1 MTFHPLRVIYSVRGE
16 RRSKTKMYDEILK
29 ETIFKFNNLST
40 AINFTYRAIKMK
52 MIILGDD
59 ELFWVVTPA
68 AAERLVRQGYEY
80 AEY

>member
-1 MTFHPLRVIYSVRGE
+1 
-16 RRSKTKMYDEILK
+16 MYDEILK
-29 ETIFKFNNLST
+29 ETIFKFNNLFT
-40 AINFTYRAIKMK
+40 AITFTYWAIKMK

-68 AAERLVRQGYEY
+68 AAERLVRRYEY

>member
-1 MTFHPLRVIYSVRGE
+1 
-16 RRSKTKMYDEILK
+16 MYDKILK

-40 AINFTYRAIKMK
+40 AITFTYRAAKMK

-68 AAERLVRQGYEY
+68 AAERLVRRGYEY
-80 AEY
+80 AGY

>member
-1 MTFHPLRVIYSVRGE
+1 
-16 RRSKTKMYDEILK
+16 MYDEILK

-40 AINFTYRAIKMK
+40 AINFIYRAIKMK

>member
-1 MTFHPLRVIYSVRGE
+1 MQTIQ
-16 RRSKTKMYDEILK
+16 IK
-29 ETIFKFNNLST
+29 ETIFKFNTLGT
-40 AINFTYRAIKMK
+40 AINFTYRAAKMK

-68 AAERLVRQGYEY
+68 AGERLVRQGYEY

>member
-1 MTFHPLRVIYSVRGE
+1 
-16 RRSKTKMYDEILK
+16 MYDEILK

-40 AINFTYRAIKMK
+40 AINFTYRAAK

-59 ELFWVVTPA
+59 ELFWVMTPA